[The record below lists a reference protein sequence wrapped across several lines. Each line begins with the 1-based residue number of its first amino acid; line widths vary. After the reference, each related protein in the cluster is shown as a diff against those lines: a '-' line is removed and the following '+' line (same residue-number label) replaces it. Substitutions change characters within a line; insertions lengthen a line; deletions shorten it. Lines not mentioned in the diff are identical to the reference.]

1 MYSLAFSSLCL
12 IKYIKMLILTNEF
25 SWPLY
30 EFSITAMANY
40 HNLRDTSLLSPV
52 FVGQKSDSGAI
63 GLQPRRGWAGLCSSL
78 EVLGDNLSVHTG
90 CWQNSDSCGYRT
102 EVCVSLLIVDDV

>member
-12 IKYIKMLILTNEF
+12 IKYIKMFILTNEF

-63 GLQPRRGWAGLCSSL
+63 GLNQGVGGQGCVPHWRFWGTICLFIQGVGRIQIHVVIGLRFVFHC
-78 EVLGDNLSVHTG
+78 
-90 CWQNSDSCGYRT
+90 
-102 EVCVSLLIVDDV
+102 